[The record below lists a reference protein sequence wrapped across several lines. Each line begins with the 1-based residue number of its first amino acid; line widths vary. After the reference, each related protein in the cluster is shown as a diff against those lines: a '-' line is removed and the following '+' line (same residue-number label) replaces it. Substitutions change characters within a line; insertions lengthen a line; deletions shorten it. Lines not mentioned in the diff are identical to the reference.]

1 MPRDY
6 YEVLGVS
13 RDADETEI
21 KKAFRGLA
29 RELHPDVNDHD
40 PEAEEKFKAAA
51 EAYEV
56 LSDAERR
63 RTYDAYGHEGLRS
76 GGFDPRSA
84 SSFGSIDDI
93 LQAFFGGG
101 AAFGFGGGGAGG
113 RRRHPRLRRAR
124 PRGGLHRG
132 PARDRASTRSAP
144 ASTATAT
151 APSRARRSPPASAA
165 AAPASCA
172 RSPAP
177 RSARWCGAS
186 PATPA
191 AAPARSR
198 RPPAPSAPAA
208 AARPGTGAREV
219 EIPAGIESG
228 QRLRVSGAG
237 HAGEAGAPAGDLYVE
252 VEVAEDERFQRDGT
266 DLISVVSIPA
276 TEAMLG
282 TAVTVPTLD
291 GEREIEIAAGHPAR
305 PRRGA
310 ARRRPAAPRRPS
322 PRQPAGRLR
331 RHRPDQPR
339 RGAAARRSS
348 ASTSRSRSD
357 NLGPRHEGLFSRV
370 RRAFGDPARRPLLR
384 RSRPTSSSP
393 S

>member
-13 RDADETEI
+13 REASETEI

-56 LSDAERR
+56 LSDGERR
-63 RTYDAYGHEGLRS
+63 STYDAYGHEGLRS

-101 AAFGFGGGGAGG
+101 GGGGGDAFGFGGGGRAAGG
-113 RRRHPRLRRAR
+113 DILVAVEIELEEVASGVRREISFDAVGACEHCRGNGAEPGTPITTCERCGGAGQLRRVAR
-124 PRGGLHRG
+124 TPFGQMVQGVACDACGGAGKIPETPCAECGGSGRTRG
-132 PARDRASTRSAP
+132 TRTQA
-144 ASTATAT
+144 
-151 APSRARRSPPASAA
+151 
-165 AAPASCA
+165 
-172 RSPAP
+172 
-177 RSARWCGAS
+177 
-186 PATPA
+186 
-191 AAPARSR
+191 
-198 RPPAPSAPAA
+198 
-208 AARPGTGAREV
+208 V

-252 VEVAEDERFQRDGT
+252 VEVGEDERFQRDGT

-282 TAVTVPTLD
+282 TTVSVPTLD
-291 GEREIEIAAGHPAR
+291 EEREIEVAAGTQPGHEEVLRGAGLPRLGAH
-305 PRRGA
+305 RRGNQRVILNVIVPTNLSEEQREMA
-310 ARRRPAAPRRPS
+310 E
-322 PRQPAGRLR
+322 RL
-331 RHRPDQPR
+331 D
-339 RGAAARRSS
+339 GSLEEE
-348 ASTSRSRSD
+348 
-357 NLGPRHEGLFSRV
+357 NLGPRHGDGLFSRV
-370 RRAFGDPARRPLLR
+370 RRAFG
-384 RSRPTSSSP
+384 
-393 S
+393 

>member
-13 RDADETEI
+13 RDAGETEI

-63 RTYDAYGHEGLRS
+63 RIYDAHGHDGLRS
-76 GGFDPRSA
+76 GGFDPRGA

-93 LQAFFGGG
+93 LSAFFGGG
-101 AAFGFGGGGAGG
+101 DAFGFGGGGGRAAGG
-113 RRRHPRLRRAR
+113 DILV
-124 PRGGLHRG
+124 
-132 PARDRASTRSAP
+132 
-144 ASTATAT
+144 ATEMTLEEVA
-151 APSRARRSPPASAA
+151 
-165 AAPASCA
+165 
-172 RSPAP
+172 
-177 RSARWCGAS
+177 
-186 PATPA
+186 
-191 AAPARSR
+191 
-198 RPPAPSAPAA
+198 
-208 AARPGTGAREV
+208 TGARREISFDAVGACEHCHGNGAEPGTPISTCEKCGGAGQLRRVARTPFGQMVQGVPCDACAGSGKVPETPCAECRGSGRTPGQRTHAV

-266 DLISVVSIPA
+266 ELISVVSIPA

-282 TAVTVPTLD
+282 TAVTVPTLE
-291 GEREIEIAAGHPAR
+291 GESEIELAPGTQPGHEELIR
-305 PRRGA
+305 GGGLPRLG
-310 ARRRPAAPRRPS
+310 ARRRGNQRVILNVIVPTNLSEDQRELTE
-322 PRQPAGRLR
+322 RL
-331 RHRPDQPR
+331 DE
-339 RGAAARRSS
+339 SLEE
-348 ASTSRSRSD
+348 D
-357 NLGPRHEGLFSRV
+357 NLGPRHGEGLFSRV
-370 RRAFGDPARRPLLR
+370 RRAFG
-384 RSRPTSSSP
+384 
-393 S
+393 